1 MGAYLI
7 RRLLLVIPTLWAIIT
22 INFFIVQIA
31 PGGPVDQAIA
41 AIEFGNAGVLPG
53 AGGEGIRASH
63 AQTGVGNISDSN
75 YRGGRGLDPE
85 VIAEITHR
93 YGFDKPIHERYFK
106 MLWDYI
112 RFDFGDS
119 LFRSASVLTLIK
131 DSLPVSITLGLWSTL
146 IIYLV
151 SIPLG
156 IRKAVYNGSRFDVWS
171 SAFIIIGYAIPAF
184 LFAILLIVFFAGGSY
199 FDLFPLR
206 GLVSANFDSL
216 PWYQQTVRTV
226 VNDVS
231 LQIEA
236 GETLALVGESGSG
249 KSVTALS
256 ILRLL
261 PSPPVEYLSG
271 DIRFHGESLLHVSD
285 QTLRGVRGNK
295 IAMIFQEPMVSLNPL
310 HTLEKQL
317 YEVLSLH
324 RGMRREAARG
334 EILNCLDRVGIRQA
348 AKRLTDYPHQ
358 LSGGERQ
365 RVMIAMA
372 LLTRPE
378 LLIADEPTTALDVS
392 VQAQILQLL
401 RELQGELNMG
411 MLFITHN
418 LSIVRK
424 LAHRV
429 AVMQNG
435 RCVEQNYAATLF
447 ASPTHPYT
455 QKLLNSEPS
464 GDPVPLPEPAST
476 LLDVEQLQVAFPI
489 RKGILKRIVDHNV
502 VVKNISFTLRAGET
516 LGLVGESGSG
526 KSTTGLA
533 LLRLINSQGSIIFD
547 GQPLQN
553 LNRRQLLPIRH
564 RIQVVFQDPNSSLN
578 PRLNVLQIIE
588 EGLRVHQPTLSAAQR
603 EQQVIAVM
611 HEVGLDPETRHRY
624 PAEFS
629 GGQRQRI
636 AIARALILKP
646 SLIILD
652 EPTSSLDKTVQAQ
665 ILTLLKSLQQK
676 HQLAYL
682 FISHDLHVVRALC
695 HQVIVLRQGEVVEQ
709 GPCAR
714 VFATPQQEYTRQLLA
729 LS

>member
-1 MGAYLI
+1 MPHSDELDAGDVLAVENL
-7 RRLLLVIPTLWAIIT
+7 
-22 INFFIVQIA
+22 NIA
-31 PGGPVDQAIA
+31 FMQDQQKIA
-41 AIEFGNAGVLPG
+41 A
-53 AGGEGIRASH
+53 
-63 AQTGVGNISDSN
+63 
-75 YRGGRGLDPE
+75 
-85 VIAEITHR
+85 
-93 YGFDKPIHERYFK
+93 
-106 MLWDYI
+106 
-112 RFDFGDS
+112 
-119 LFRSASVLTLIK
+119 
-131 DSLPVSITLGLWSTL
+131 
-146 IIYLV
+146 
-151 SIPLG
+151 
-156 IRKAVYNGSRFDVWS
+156 
-171 SAFIIIGYAIPAF
+171 
-184 LFAILLIVFFAGGSY
+184 
-199 FDLFPLR
+199 
-206 GLVSANFDSL
+206 
-216 PWYQQTVRTV
+216 VR
-226 VNDVS
+226 NLSFS
-231 LQIEA
+231 LQR
-236 GETLALVGESGSG
+236 GETLAIVGESGSG
-249 KSVTALS
+249 KSVTALA
-256 ILRLL
+256 LMRLL
-261 PSPPVEYLSG
+261 EQAGGLVQCDKMLLRRRSREVIELSEQSAAQM
-271 DIRFHGESLLHVSD
+271 RH
-285 QTLRGVRGNK
+285 VRGADM
-295 IAMIFQEPMVSLNPL
+295 AMIFQEPMTSLNPVFTVGEQIAESIRL
-310 HTLEKQL
+310 HQNA
-317 YEVLSLH
+317 S
-324 RGMRREAARG
+324 REEAMV
-334 EILNCLDRVGIRQA
+334 E
-348 AKRLTDYPHQ
+348 AKRMLDQVRIPEAQTILSRYPHQ
-358 LSGGERQ
+358 LSGGMRQ

-429 AVMQNG
+429 AVMHNG
-435 RCVEQNYAATLF
+435 RCVEQNNAATLF

-533 LLRLINSQGSIIFD
+533 LLRLINSQGSIVFD

-588 EGLRVHQPTLSAAQR
+588 EGLRVHQPTLSVAQR

-714 VFATPQQEYTRQLLA
+714 VFAAPQQEYTRQLLA